1 MSFSKQVKTELCAL
15 PLGKKALTL
24 SEAYG
29 AFLFGNAFT
38 PREVRILTESRA
50 FGSRLEALLHK
61 ALGFGFDFAPD
72 ASATGKRS
80 YIIQDTDK
88 LRKIAD
94 AIGYDPGAH
103 LSHAIN
109 FGILEEPDEREAFVR
124 GAFLAGGSVTDP
136 EKGYHLELITSHRNV
151 SRGMVSLLQE
161 MGFSPKDTT
170 RRGNYAI
177 YFKQSDAIADL
188 LTTLGASGSALAH
201 MTAKVEKHMNNAVQR
216 RVNCD
221 AANVEKTVEAAQEQL
236 DAIRRIEQ
244 REGLESLPE
253 KLYQTALL
261 RIVNPEMSLTDLA
274 KLADPPVSK
283 SCMSHRLRKLLEID
297 AKIPAGD
304 CAKPL

>member
-1 MSFSKQVKTELCAL
+1 MSFSKQVKTELCTL
-15 PLGKKALTL
+15 PIHKKALSL
-24 SEAYG
+24 AEIYG
-29 AFLFGNAFT
+29 AFLYGNTFT
-38 PREVRILTESRA
+38 PTEIRIITESRA
-50 FGSRLEALLHK
+50 FGSRLIALLQK
-61 ALGFGFDFAPD
+61 TFGFGFDQAPVET
-72 ASATGKRS
+72 AAGKRS
-80 YIIQDTDK
+80 YIIQGSEK
-88 LRKIAD
+88 LEKIAD
-94 AIGYDPGAH
+94 AVGYDPTAH
-103 LSHAIN
+103 VSHAIN
-109 FGILEEPDEREAFVR
+109 FGILEEPEEREAFVR

-136 EKGYHLELITSHRNV
+136 EKAYHLEFITSHRNV
-151 SRGMVSLLQE
+151 SRGMISLLQE
-161 MGFSPKDTT
+161 MSFSPRDTM

-188 LTTLGASGSALAH
+188 LTTIGATGSALAH

-244 REGLESLPE
+244 SEGLESLPE

-283 SCMSHRLRKLLEID
+283 SCMSHRLRKLLD
-297 AKIPAGD
+297 LGMKS
-304 CAKPL
+304 L